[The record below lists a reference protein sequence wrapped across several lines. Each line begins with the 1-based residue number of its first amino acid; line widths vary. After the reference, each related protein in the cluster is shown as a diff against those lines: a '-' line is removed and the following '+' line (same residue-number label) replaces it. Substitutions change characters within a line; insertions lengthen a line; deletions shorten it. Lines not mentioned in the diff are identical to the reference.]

1 MTSAKKTTRSDDA
14 QRAADREYLRRCLRV
29 ASRARGST
37 SPNPMVGALVV
48 QGDQI
53 VAQAYHHK
61 AGTSHAEH
69 LALAAAKDA
78 ARGATLYTNMEPC
91 CHHGHTPPCV
101 EGILAAGVRRVVV
114 SMEDPDPR
122 VNGQGLV
129 ALRAG
134 GIEVDVGE
142 LADEAARLNEA
153 YVTLKQKGR
162 PFVLAKAAL
171 SLDGRLATRHRQS
184 QWITG
189 EVARQRAHRLRG
201 VSDAVLVGIGTVLS
215 DDPRLTARHGRL
227 RGPRFR
233 VVLDSHLRT
242 PVDCKMLATPGGQ
255 VLIFTT
261 AAALPGHRER
271 LESAGAEVLVVEADA
286 RGRVAWEPVLA
297 DLARRGMMTAL
308 LEGGSGVLTSAFEAD
323 IIDKVFLIYAPLLI
337 GGSAALPLWGGD
349 GIDSLD
355 AAPRLHCVRRLR
367 LGEDWAVEG
376 YIHPPKS
383 TV

>member
-1 MTSAKKTTRSDDA
+1 MTGGNRSGRSTDE
-14 QRAADREYLRRCLRV
+14 QRAADREYLRQCLRV
-29 ASRARGST
+29 ASRARGVT

-48 QGDQI
+48 KDDQI
-53 VAQAYHHK
+53 IAQAYHHK
-61 AGTSHAEH
+61 AGTAHAER
-69 LALAAAKDA
+69 LALAAAQNA

-91 CHHGHTPPCV
+91 CHHGRTPPCA
-101 EGILAAGVRRVVV
+101 EGILAAGIRRVVA
-114 SMEDPDPR
+114 SMADPDPR
-122 VNGQGLV
+122 VNGQGFA

-134 GIEVDVGE
+134 GVEVNVGE
-142 LADEAARLNEA
+142 LADEAARLNDA
-153 YVTLKQKGR
+153 YVTLKLEGR

-171 SLDGRLATRHRQS
+171 SLDGRLATRRRQS

-189 EVARQRAHRLRG
+189 EAARQRAHRLRG
-201 VSDAVLVGIGTVLS
+201 VSDAVIVGVGTVLS

-242 PVDCKMLATPGGQ
+242 PAGCRMLATAGGQ

-261 AAALPGHRER
+261 VAGPPMRR
-271 LESAGAEVLVVEADA
+271 KQLESAGAEVLVVDADA

-297 DLARRGMMTAL
+297 DLAGRGVMSAL
-308 LEGGSGVLTSAFEAD
+308 LEGGSDMLTSAFEAG

-355 AAPRLHCVRRLR
+355 AAPRLQHVRRSR

-376 YIHPPKS
+376 YIHPPRLA
-383 TV
+383 V

>member
-1 MTSAKKTTRSDDA
+1 MASAKKTEQSADHRLA
-14 QRAADREYLRRCLRV
+14 NDREYLRRCLRV

-37 SPNPMVGALVV
+37 SPNPMVGALVLK
-48 QGDQI
+48 GDEI
-53 VAQAYHHK
+53 IAQAYHHK
-61 AGTSHAEH
+61 AGTPHAEH
-69 LALAAAKDA
+69 LALAVAGEA

-101 EGILAAGVRRVVV
+101 EGILAAGVRRVVA
-114 SMEDPDPR
+114 SMADPDPR
-122 VNGQGLV
+122 VNGKGFA

-134 GIEVDVGE
+134 GVEVNVGE
-142 LADEAARLNEA
+142 LAEAAVRLNEA
-153 YVTLKQKGR
+153 YVTLKQEGR
-162 PFVLAKAAL
+162 PFVLAKAAI
-171 SLDGRLATRHRQS
+171 SLDGRLATRDRQS

-201 VSDAVLVGIGTVLS
+201 GCDAVLVGIGTVLS

-227 RGPRFR
+227 SGPRFR

-242 PVDCKMLATPGGQ
+242 PVDCKMLAAPGGQ

-261 AAALPGHRER
+261 AAARQGQRDR
-271 LESAGAEVLVVEADA
+271 LEAAGAEVLVVDPDG
-286 RGRVAWEPVLA
+286 RGRVAWEPMLS
-297 DLARRGMMTAL
+297 DLGRRGVMSAL
-308 LEGGSGVLTSAFEAD
+308 VEGGSDVLTSAFEAD

-355 AAPRLHCVRRLR
+355 AAPRLHHVRRSR

-376 YIHPPKS
+376 YIHPPKL

>member
-1 MTSAKKTTRSDDA
+1 MTAAKKTQRSADEQQA
-14 QRAADREYLRRCLRV
+14 VDREYLRRCLRL

-48 QGDQI
+48 HGDQV

-69 LALAAAKDA
+69 LALATAGDA

-101 EGILAAGVRRVVV
+101 EGIRAAGVRRVVV
-114 SMEDPDPR
+114 SMADPDPR
-122 VNGQGLV
+122 VNSKGFA
-129 ALRAG
+129 ALRAE

-142 LADEAARLNEA
+142 LAEEAARLNEA
-153 YVTLKQKGR
+153 YLTLKQEGR

-171 SLDGRLATRHRQS
+171 SLDGRLATRTRQS

-201 VSDAVLVGIGTVLS
+201 VSDAVIVGVGTLLS
-215 DDPRLTARHGRL
+215 DDPRLTARHGRP

-242 PVDCKMLATPGGQ
+242 PADCRLLTSPGGQ

-261 AAALPGHRER
+261 DAAPPGHRKQ
-271 LESAGAEVLVVEADA
+271 LEAAGAEVLTVEASA
-286 RGRVAWEPVLA
+286 QGRVAWEPVLA
-297 DLARRGMMTAL
+297 DLARRGSMSAL
-308 LEGGSGVLTSAFEAD
+308 LEGGSDVLTSAFEAD

-355 AAPRLHCVRRLR
+355 AAPRLRHVRRSR

-376 YIHPPKS
+376 YIHSPRL

>member
-1 MTSAKKTTRSDDA
+1 MTSGKRTNLSVDDR
-14 QRAADREYLRRCLRV
+14 RAADREYLRQCLRV

-48 QGDQI
+48 QEDEI
-53 VAQAYHHK
+53 IAQAYHHK

-69 LALAAAKDA
+69 LALAAARDA
-78 ARGATLYTNMEPC
+78 ARGATLYINMEPC

-101 EGILAAGVRRVVV
+101 EGILAAGVRRVVA
-114 SMEDPDPR
+114 SMVDPDPR
-122 VNGQGLV
+122 VNGQGFA

-134 GIEVDVGE
+134 GVEVDVGE
-142 LADEAARLNEA
+142 LADEAAQLNEA
-153 YVTLKQKGR
+153 YLTLKQEGR
-162 PFVLAKAAL
+162 PFVTAKAAL
-171 SLDGRLATRHRQS
+171 SLDGRMATRRRQS

-189 EVARQRAHRLRG
+189 EAARRRAHRLRG
-201 VSDAVLVGIGTVLS
+201 GSDAVMVGIGTVLS

-242 PVDCKMLATPGGQ
+242 PADCRMLGTAGGQ

-261 AAALPGHRER
+261 AAGPPRHRDQ
-271 LESAGAEVLVVEADA
+271 LESAGAEVLVVEADDQ
-286 RGRVAWEPVLA
+286 GRVAWEPVLA
-297 DLARRGMMTAL
+297 DLARRGTMSAL
-308 LEGGSGVLTSAFEAD
+308 LEGGSDLLTSAFEAD

-355 AAPRLHCVRRLR
+355 AAPRLQRVRRSR

-376 YIHPPKS
+376 YIHSPRL

>member
-1 MTSAKKTTRSDDA
+1 MTSAKKTTRLADD
-14 QRAADREYLRRCLRV
+14 QQAADREYLSRCLRL
-29 ASRARGST
+29 AARARGAT

-48 QGDQI
+48 QGDQV

-69 LALAAAKDA
+69 LALAAAQDA

-91 CHHGHTPPCV
+91 CHHGNTPPCV
-101 EGILAAGVRRVVV
+101 EGILGAGVSRVVV
-114 SMEDPDPR
+114 SMADPDPR
-122 VNGQGLV
+122 VNGQGIA
-129 ALRAG
+129 ALRAA
-134 GIEVDVGE
+134 GIEVAVGE
-142 LADEAARLNEA
+142 LAVEASRLNEA
-153 YVTLKQKGR
+153 YVTFKREGR
-162 PFVLAKAAL
+162 PFIIAKAAL

-201 VSDAVLVGIGTVLS
+201 LSDVVMVGVGTVMS
-215 DDPRLTARHGRL
+215 DDPRLTARHGRP
-227 RGPRFR
+227 RGPRLR

-242 PVDCKMLATPGGQ
+242 PVDSKMLGTPGGH
-255 VLIFTT
+255 VLLFTT
-261 AAALPGHRER
+261 AAAPPGQRQQ
-271 LESAGAEVLVVEADA
+271 LESAGAEVQVVGADA

-297 DLARRGMMTAL
+297 DLARRGMMSVL
-308 LEGGSGVLTSAFEAD
+308 LEGGSDVLTSAFEAD

-355 AAPRLHCVRRLR
+355 AAPRLCHIRRSR

-376 YIHPPKS
+376 YIHSPRLID
-383 TV
+383 